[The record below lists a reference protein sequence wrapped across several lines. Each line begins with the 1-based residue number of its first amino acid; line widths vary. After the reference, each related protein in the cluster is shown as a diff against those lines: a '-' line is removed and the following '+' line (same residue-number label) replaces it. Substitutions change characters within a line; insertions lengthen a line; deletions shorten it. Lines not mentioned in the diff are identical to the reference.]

1 MPKVN
6 IDHRTL
12 DGMVVAGLRDT
23 LNTLIDEFRMSQI
36 EEDKEGYLND
46 ITAIEHVLRIYE

>member
-46 ITAIEHVLRIYE
+46 IQAIERVLRIYE

>member
-36 EEDKEGYLND
+36 EEDKGGGSE
-46 ITAIEHVLRIYE
+46 